1 VLQKQPVSIKREN
14 CTSSGELEGSPV
26 FCYLYK
32 VEVGPEED
40 GNIFDP
46 TFFVQKE
53 YGILKYPRE
62 PLLMSKYECGPDK
75 KYFEVL
81 PRE

>member
-1 VLQKQPVSIKREN
+1 MDLSYAK
-14 CTSSGELEGSPV
+14 
-26 FCYLYK
+26 
-32 VEVGPEED
+32 
-40 GNIFDP
+40 
-46 TFFVQKE
+46 KE